1 MPMKHKYYM
10 GIALAAAARAAQ
22 QGETPVGAV
31 IVQDGKILAVAGNS
45 REQDKDPTAHA
56 EITAL
61 RQAAQVWGDWRLY
74 GSTVYVTLEPCPMCT
89 GALLQARVKTVY
101 YGASDPKGGALGSL
115 VDMSFI
121 PGFNHCLEVHGGLLA
136 DKAAKQLKQFFRSL
150 R

>member
-1 MPMKHKYYM
+1 M
-10 GIALAAAARAAQ
+10 
-22 QGETPVGAV
+22 
-31 IVQDGKILAVAGNS
+31 
-45 REQDKDPTAHA
+45 
-56 EITAL
+56 
-61 RQAAQVWGDWRLY
+61 
-74 GSTVYVTLEPCPMCT
+74 
-89 GALLQARVKTVY
+89 QARVKTVY